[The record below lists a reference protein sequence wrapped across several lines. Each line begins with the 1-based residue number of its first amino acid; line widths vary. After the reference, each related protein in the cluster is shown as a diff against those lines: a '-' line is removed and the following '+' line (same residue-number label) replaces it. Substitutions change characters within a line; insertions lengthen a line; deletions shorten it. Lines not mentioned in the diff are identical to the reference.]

1 MFLAIAL
8 VQPGMYFQKVKFHV
22 SGYNLRHT
30 PHILILFF
38 AHGYTHV
45 SVHICTQVTMETI
58 SKMVYLRFLVFS
70 YLVLYTFEFFNN
82 FLVDERSHQAQQFV
96 LPDL

>member
-1 MFLAIAL
+1 MLQQMLIFLNYIINSPSQTDVICFDI
-8 VQPGMYFQKVKFHV
+8 VQPGMYFQKVNFHV

-45 SVHICTQVTMETI
+45 SVHIYTQVTMETTTII
-58 SKMVYLRFLVFS
+58 SKMVYL
-70 YLVLYTFEFFNN
+70 
-82 FLVDERSHQAQQFV
+82 
-96 LPDL
+96 